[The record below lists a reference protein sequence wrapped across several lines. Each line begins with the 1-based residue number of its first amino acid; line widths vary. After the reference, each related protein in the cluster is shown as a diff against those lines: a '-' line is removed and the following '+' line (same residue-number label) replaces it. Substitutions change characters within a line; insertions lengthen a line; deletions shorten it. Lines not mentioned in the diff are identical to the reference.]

1 MLLKKEKKAI
11 QIIAEK
17 DFLLF
22 WYFLPSFPTLHLLQ
36 GNFILEAKWLHRS
49 RQLLSNCYHFFFF
62 FFNLFFPF
70 FFSYLLSFGAKWYR
84 LFICIFHF
92 TFRAIVA
99 SAEAFHSTKI
109 YNFTPASQQD
119 SFYGQYLI
127 VWWRFRFYSS
137 VVMSVSV
144 FSFIIS
150 FPCFIF

>member
-1 MLLKKEKKAI
+1 MLLKKKKKAI

-17 DFLLF
+17 DCCCSDIFF
-22 WYFLPSFPTLHLLQ
+22 QVFQH
-36 GNFILEAKWLHRS
+36 FIYCRATSYEKQKDCTDRGSYCRTAS
-49 RQLLSNCYHFFFF
+49 
-62 FFNLFFPF
+62 F
-70 FFSYLLSFGAKWYR
+70 FFSFVFFFHFFSSLLSFGAKWYR

-127 VWWRFRFYSS
+127 VWWL
-137 VVMSVSV
+137 
-144 FSFIIS
+144 SF
-150 FPCFIF
+150 